1 MRSVVSPWKWQGE
14 SSGFKGLLIEKEGID
29 MKGLWCSRFFS
40 GLMAVAVLFVLSSG
54 CSSLGGG
61 SAVSADTP
69 DTEAATEGDTP
80 GPLYYDFGDVL
91 VPLELKVDKSKS
103 FVYHAP
109 GFTAGVLSLTGRV
122 DVSSLIR
129 FFENNMA
136 KDNWK
141 LVSAFKSPRTIM
153 FFNKTNR
160 SCIINLTEGNFKS
173 QVEIWVAPTVEEGE
187 TTLLR

>member
-1 MRSVVSPWKWQGE
+1 MKDVRKTWLLVGVLAGLFMLTMSV
-14 SSGFKGLLIEKEGID
+14 
-29 MKGLWCSRFFS
+29 
-40 GLMAVAVLFVLSSG
+40 G
-54 CSSLGGG
+54 CASLQ
-61 SAVSADTP
+61 SDSVSADEGQP
-69 DTEAATEGDTP
+69 EASVAADDTP

-91 VPLELKVDKSKS
+91 VPMELKVDKNRS

-109 GFTAGVLSLTGRV
+109 GFTAGVLGLTGRV

-153 FFNKTNR
+153 FFNKPNR
-160 SCIINLTEGNFKS
+160 SCIINITEGSFSS

-187 TTLLR
+187 TTLLK